1 MIKLLSKAILT
12 FENVI
17 VIGDFNIDVKRP
29 GLSFDSLDTFCNVFN
44 LTNKINS
51 DTWFMRNHKPRINR
65 SLTKKSFE

>member
-1 MIKLLSKAILT
+1 MTKPLSKAILT

-17 VIGDFNIDVKRP
+17 VIGDFNIDIKRP

-51 DTWFMRNHKPRINR
+51 E
-65 SLTKKSFE
+65 KS